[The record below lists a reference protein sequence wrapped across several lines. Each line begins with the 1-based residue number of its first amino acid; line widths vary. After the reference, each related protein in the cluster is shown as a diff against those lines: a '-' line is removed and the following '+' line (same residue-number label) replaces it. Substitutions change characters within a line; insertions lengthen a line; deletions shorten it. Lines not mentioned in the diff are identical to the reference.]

1 MFGRV
6 SNTSLHLVPFR
17 LKYFLVGGTFN
28 DCDTVKLTK
37 KWTNNILHRYYNCQ
51 MLIQDILFL
60 HEQGPLF
67 YGVIFW
73 VSKYKVYSFQIQW
86 KFSVFRH
93 LIQSKWSKFK
103 QTKTFQDSQIFDF
116 ALHPKLKTW
125 TSRKIFVYFKF
136 WKKLYLR
143 CKNDKKFN

>member
-6 SNTSLHLVPFR
+6 SNISLHLVPFR

-28 DCDTVKLTK
+28 DCETVKLTK
-37 KWTNNILHRYYNCQ
+37 KWINNILHRYYNCQ
-51 MLIQDILFL
+51 MLIYDIFFL
-60 HEQGPLF
+60 HKQGPLF

-93 LIQSKWSKFK
+93 LIQSKRSKFK
-103 QTKTFQDSQIFDF
+103 ADENFPRFPNFRFCPTPKIENLDISENFCLLQI
-116 ALHPKLKTW
+116 LKEIV
-125 TSRKIFVYFKF
+125 S
-136 WKKLYLR
+136 
-143 CKNDKKFN
+143 